1 MYDTKLGL
9 LLPFLPQFKKK
20 KKKTKNTELNSL
32 LSISSKGIFVFS
44 FPKPEAYDR
53 EKYAM

>member
-1 MYDTKLGL
+1 MYDTKLG

-20 KKKTKNTELNSL
+20 KTKNTESDSL
-32 LSISSKGIFVFS
+32 LSSLSKGIFVFS